1 MDPMAKKETI
11 SQIIRIPNHEPI
23 RFFTTLH
30 VMSEPLGSAP
40 MMLLNPVGTN
50 RSPFQAE
57 GEGWY
62 PPSGDVD
69 MAVSGQIGLG
79 GGGLGWVVGW
89 MWNEVMKQQKKMKAV
104 GPGSRP

>member
-1 MDPMAKKETI
+1 MHGSYGLYIETI
-11 SQIIRIPNHEPI
+11 RQIIRIPDTMNQSGSS
-23 RFFTTLH
+23 TLH

-50 RSPFQAE
+50 RSPFKAE

-79 GGGLGWVVGW
+79 GGGWVGSWVGCGT
-89 MWNEVMKQQKKMKAV
+89 KK
-104 GPGSRP
+104 